1 MMSSLT
7 MILTIDSTNE
17 FCCKQCLDSIF
28 RQTKNNFEL
37 VLLQDEKATFSM
49 DTISHS
55 NEKPIRIKHY
65 IYSGAFFDALSQV
78 ISTIESEY
86 ITIFHA

>member
-37 VLLQDEKATFSM
+37 VLLQDEKATFQWIQFLIVM
-49 DTISHS
+49 K
-55 NEKPIRIKHY
+55 NQLE
-65 IYSGAFFDALSQV
+65 
-78 ISTIESEY
+78 
-86 ITIFHA
+86 